1 MLQTIITIMIVL
13 AATIVAIIRIFSF
26 FTDPPDKCRGCSQS
40 CGGCSLE
47 ELFHNPNLTS
57 KMQRDKKHA

>member
-1 MLQTIITIMIVL
+1 MVQTIITILIVL
-13 AATIVAIIRIFSF
+13 AAAIIALIRLFSF

-47 ELFHNPNLTS
+47 ELFHNTNITP
-57 KMQRDKKHA
+57 KMQRDEKHA